1 MNDEWNC
8 VLMGSDDV
16 SDQLSLTLRWVP
28 APRPPRPTSCSCRS
42 AASLQCTSA
51 VPHLPVLPLEIF
63 YLFVASIP
71 PSCPPLANLFISKS
85 DCTFLSL
92 PLTPGP
98 PSPFHNTSWPFFCQR
113 CPICLSSSSFFLYPD
128 VWFLSPSSFFFSLQ
142 PSQSQQS
149 PSSYH
154 HGPCVFSKVPLRP
167 TLIQ

>member
-1 MNDEWNC
+1 MNIEWNC
-8 VLMGSDDV
+8 ALIV
-16 SDQLSLTLRWVP
+16 SGEVPDPLSLTPPSCPSHLL
-28 APRPPRPTSCSCRS
+28 APVD
-42 AASLQCTSA
+42 LLHCTSA
-51 VPHLPVLPLEIF
+51 VPHLPALSLEIF

-71 PSCPPLANLFISKS
+71 PSCPPLPNLFISKS
-85 DCTFLSL
+85 NCTFLSL

-98 PSPFHNTSWPFFCQR
+98 PSPLHNTSRPFLCQR
-113 CPICLSSSSFFLYPD
+113 CPICLSSSFFFFYPD
-128 VWFLSPSSFFFSLQ
+128 VWFLSPSSFFFPFQ